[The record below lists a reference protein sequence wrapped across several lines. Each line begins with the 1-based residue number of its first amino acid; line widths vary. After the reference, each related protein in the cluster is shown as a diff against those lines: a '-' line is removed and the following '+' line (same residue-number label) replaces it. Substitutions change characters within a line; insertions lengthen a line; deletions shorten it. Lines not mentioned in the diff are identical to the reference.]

1 MRILICDDTQSD
13 LDVTYKYVTE
23 YYKKKNINV
32 KIDCFTD
39 CNIVLNLLNFIE
51 DNQYDL
57 YFLDV
62 VMQHNGIY
70 VASEIIK
77 KVPNASIIFTTTS
90 KEFAID
96 AFKVQAFDY
105 ILKPLDKTEFYDSI
119 DRIMKKLNIK
129 KNTWS
134 FKTND
139 LTLISINLEKIRY
152 IESTNRRIDVHLC
165 NDEIITSTTIRTKF
179 LETIPF
185 NLAENSFLLCHNSF
199 IVNMNK
205 IKGIKDVEFIMDN
218 GETVPISKRMLKEVK
233 EQYINYLV
241 GDANEIR

>member
-51 DNQYDL
+51 ENQYDL

-77 KVPNASIIFTTTS
+77 
-90 KEFAID
+90 
-96 AFKVQAFDY
+96 
-105 ILKPLDKTEFYDSI
+105 L
-119 DRIMKKLNIK
+119 R
-129 KNTWS
+129 
-134 FKTND
+134 
-139 LTLISINLEKIRY
+139 
-152 IESTNRRIDVHLC
+152 
-165 NDEIITSTTIRTKF
+165 
-179 LETIPF
+179 
-185 NLAENSFLLCHNSF
+185 AEMLSFLIQKNGF
-199 IVNMNK
+199 
-205 IKGIKDVEFIMDN
+205 KG
-218 GETVPISKRMLKEVK
+218 L
-233 EQYINYLV
+233 
-241 GDANEIR
+241 